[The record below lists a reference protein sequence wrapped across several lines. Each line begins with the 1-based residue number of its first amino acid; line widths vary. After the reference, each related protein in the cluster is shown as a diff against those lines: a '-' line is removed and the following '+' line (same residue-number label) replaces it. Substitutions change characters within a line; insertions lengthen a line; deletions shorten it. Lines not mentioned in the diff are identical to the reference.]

1 MPTVLLNF
9 IITVS
14 IDCSTTD
21 MLIFY
26 PIQGDKTMQFKKVSN
41 RIQVLAY
48 RGYDKIKC
56 RSIIKMVGSLDGHTF
71 EPTDGLLNSITAQ
84 EKLELQSYIERE
96 RQEANKKLLQ
106 EDINKSA
113 CNIKKVTDALKSGD
127 FEFPEGWSDE
137 MWKAIDS
144 LTHAMRRAGFKRP
157 PRKPKKAPQS
167 ALSVQA
173 MFDIEKTQKMSPD
186 PI

>member
-1 MPTVLLNF
+1 
-9 IITVS
+9 
-14 IDCSTTD
+14 
-21 MLIFY
+21 MLIFC
-26 PIQGDKTMQFKKVSN
+26 PTQGDKTMQFKKVSN

-56 RSIIKMVGSLDGHTF
+56 RSIIKMVGSLNGHTF
-71 EPTDGLLNSITAQ
+71 EPTDGLLNSITAE

-137 MWKAIDS
+137 MWTAIDS

-173 MFDIEKTQKMSPD
+173 MFDIGKNTKTP
-186 PI
+186 

>member
-1 MPTVLLNF
+1 
-9 IITVS
+9 
-14 IDCSTTD
+14 
-21 MLIFY
+21 
-26 PIQGDKTMQFKKVSN
+26 MQFKKVSN

-56 RSIIKMVGSLDGHTF
+56 RSIIKMVGSLDRHTF
-71 EPTDGLLNSITAQ
+71 KPTDGLLKNITVE

-96 RQEANKKLLQ
+96 IQEVNKRILQ

-137 MWKAIDS
+137 MWTAIDA

-173 MFDIEKTQKMSPD
+173 MFDIGRTQKMPQN

>member
-1 MPTVLLNF
+1 MLTLSPT
-9 IITVS
+9 
-14 IDCSTTD
+14 
-21 MLIFY
+21 
-26 PIQGDKTMQFKKVSN
+26 QGDKNMQFKKVSN

-56 RSIIKMVGSLDGHTF
+56 RSIIKMVGSLDRHTF
-71 EPTDGLLNSITAQ
+71 KPIDGLLKNITVE

-96 RQEANKKLLQ
+96 IQEVNKKILQ

-137 MWKAIDS
+137 MWTAIDA

-157 PRKPKKAPQS
+157 PRKLKKAPQS

-173 MFDIEKTQKMSPD
+173 MFDIGRTQKMPQN